1 MEFNE
6 VIDLLNETAE
16 VIYEEYLK
24 AGKAESPR
32 LYDRF
37 LAVSNAVD
45 LLNDQ
50 AQKIG
55 ELEEQQPKWI
65 PINERKPN
73 SCGVYIVARWFIDG
87 CRRMILTDACYY
99 DGSNTWHDDTRV
111 NHSRPYLT
119 DKIVAWMPLP
129 EAPKDGEQ
137 E

>member
-1 MEFNE
+1 M
-6 VIDLLNETAE
+6 IDLLNETAE

-24 AGKAESPR
+24 AGKDESPR

-55 ELEEQQPKWI
+55 EFEERQLKKGHW
-65 PINERKPN
+65 EARKRRRTYAGTPYKKYRC
-73 SCGVYIVARWFIDG
+73 SVCGECVGQYEKSAFCPFCGADMR
-87 CRRMILTDACYY
+87 
-99 DGSNTWHDDTRV
+99 
-111 NHSRPYLT
+111 
-119 DKIVAWMPLP
+119 
-129 EAPKDGEQ
+129 GEH